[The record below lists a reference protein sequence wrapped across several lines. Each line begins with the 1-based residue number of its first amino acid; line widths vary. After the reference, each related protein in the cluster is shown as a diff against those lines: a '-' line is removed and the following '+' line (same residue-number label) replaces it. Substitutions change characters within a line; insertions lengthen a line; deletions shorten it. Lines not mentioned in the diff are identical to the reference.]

1 MVKTIALV
9 VVLLL
14 AGLLIYAATKPDT
27 FRIERSTLIK
37 APPEKVH
44 ALINNFDAWAQWS
57 PWEKKDPAMKRT
69 RSGPADGKGAV
80 YAWEGNKAVGQGRME
95 ITEST
100 VPSRVLI
107 QLDFLS
113 PFEAHNIADF
123 TLKPDGDSTQ
133 VTWAMYG
140 PSPYISKLMTTFMS
154 MEAMV
159 GPDFEA
165 GLSSLKHL
173 AEKAPAQ

>member
-1 MVKTIALV
+1 MLKTIAIAL
-9 VVLLL
+9 VLLL

-27 FRIERSTLIK
+27 FRIERSTRIQ

-44 ALINNFDAWAQWS
+44 AFIHNFDAWAQWS

-69 RSGPADGKGAV
+69 RSGPAEAKGAV
-80 YAWEGNKAVGQGRME
+80 YGWEGNKTVGQGRME
-95 ITEST
+95 IAEST
-100 VPSRVLI
+100 TPARVLI
-107 QLDFLS
+107 KLDFIS
-113 PFEAHNIADF
+113 PFEAHNTAEF

-140 PSPYISKLMTTFMS
+140 PNPYLSKLMSVFMS
-154 MEAMV
+154 MDAMV

-165 GLSSLKHL
+165 GLASLKQL
-173 AEKAPAQ
+173 AEKAAAQ

>member
-1 MVKTIALV
+1 MLKTIALV
-9 VVLLL
+9 LVLLV
-14 AGLLIYAATKPDT
+14 AGVLIYAATKPDT
-27 FRIERSTLIK
+27 FRIERSITIK

-44 ALINNFDAWAQWS
+44 ALISNFDAWAQWS

-69 RSGPADGKGAV
+69 RSGPPSGVGSV
-80 YAWEGNKAVGQGRME
+80 YAWDGNKAVGQGRME

-107 QLDFLS
+107 KLDFIS
-113 PFEAHNIADF
+113 PFEAHNMADF
-123 TLKPDGDSTQ
+123 TLTPQGDGTR
-133 VTWAMYG
+133 VNWAMVG
-140 PSPYISKLMTTFMS
+140 PSPYISKLMTTFFS

-165 GLSSLKHL
+165 GLSSLKAL
-173 AEKAPAQ
+173 AEKS